1 MKGSSSAL
9 LLFSILILMIS
20 SSSQDSSFKGVG
32 LGNPTLD
39 VIPSTLPG
47 HLSSRGSKDVLLCER
62 VQVAGLSRLKLGHYA
77 SSFRVTVAPSVVI
90 PERLHSKILVCF
102 HGNASLGSCQ
112 CEKDEWKTSQ
122 KGLWNFVMSP
132 YEDRY
137 VDVKFIGE
145 ISGSV
150 TVSVEEDFQRWRLFC
165 LALGFFLL
173 LLAPVVSSWVPFYY
187 SSSMAIGILLVIII
201 LLFQG
206 MKLLPTGRKN
216 FFYLTIYGS
225 VLGAGS
231 FLLHQFSMLVNTI
244 LVNFGLSE
252 EMHNPVS
259 IFALVGL
266 ILAGAALGYWIVRK
280 FVISEDGSV
289 DVGVAQFVKW
299 GMRLIA
305 TTFILQSTLDTPLA
319 LGALVSCWAIWILI
333 TSPKWRRRVYK
344 KYSENRSPWG
354 WKSREVTAKHNR
366 AEFLSRS
373 GKTVPR
379 GTPWDSPKSSSAWSD
394 SPVRGVIS
402 RHKTRGIRNQQDYYS
417 TFHKTPSRKKF
428 SKKDW
433 EDFTRESTRQ
443 AMGDMVSSPEFTDWI
458 VEHADRIQVLPD
470 DSSDE
475 TIGSGSDST
484 EETAVLSG
492 NRPGLFK
499 WQRV

>member
-1 MKGSSSAL
+1 MRIEAQEAL
-9 LLFSILILMIS
+9 
-20 SSSQDSSFKGVG
+20 
-32 LGNPTLD
+32 
-39 VIPSTLPG
+39 
-47 HLSSRGSKDVLLCER
+47 
-62 VQVAGLSRLKLGHYA
+62 
-77 SSFRVTVAPSVVI
+77 
-90 PERLHSKILVCF
+90 
-102 HGNASLGSCQ
+102 
-112 CEKDEWKTSQ
+112 
-122 KGLWNFVMSP
+122 
-132 YEDRY
+132 
-137 VDVKFIGE
+137 
-145 ISGSV
+145 
-150 TVSVEEDFQRWRLFC
+150 
-165 LALGFFLL
+165 
-173 LLAPVVSSWVPFYY
+173 
-187 SSSMAIGILLVIII
+187 
-201 LLFQG
+201 
-206 MKLLPTGRKN
+206 
-216 FFYLTIYGS
+216 
-225 VLGAGS
+225 LGAGS

-354 WKSREVTAKHNR
+354 WKSREATAKHNR

-373 GKTVPR
+373 GKTILVGHHGIAQR
-379 GTPWDSPKSSSAWSD
+379 
-394 SPVRGVIS
+394 VRLLGLIHRLEDYGIYLLLAVAGVIS